1 MFGHMLQLLTMS
13 SRLYPLFGNAASS
26 ESDEDDNVPLIS
38 LANHQVKRKK
48 RPRVS
53 REEKPMSSQE
63 SWSKGTVKR
72 NPVENEMKQ
81 SEENQSEE
89 RKHSEEV
96 KQQEKEQSE
105 DTKRQSEGKKVDR
118 RRNIIHQL
126 IHRQATSR
134 RLLPRPPAAHAKWS
148 RYSSL
153 NCGRVTAMAWD
164 REGVLLAIA
173 TTDRKVLILDWDV
186 VRVSRG
192 HAEPMCTFSVP
203 HVITYMQW
211 DTGDC
216 LAMTFRGTSKVRV
229 YDVARVANGDGDCC
243 TCVDT
248 TFHTKS
254 AVALV
259 SLPRRQWL
267 VSYGDGLVILFK
279 CSRGN
284 ATIQWKWRDS
294 RVFTRI
300 QPFGATTVLLTSDR
314 EWVALDWKHCTRTPF
329 SSEKTPT
336 ISKSWNLGSVRALSL
351 EHEQYCT
358 WVSANGWVMSID
370 LCRSPEKRILNGP
383 PPLLI
388 QTTPDETKQ
397 SSQFSHPLQAV
408 AACATSS
415 LVVWETVPQ
424 VTHILPHH
432 DRRNVGGTLQ
442 VVRSPKRSLSVIDSY
457 GRIVEIPMQHSI
469 NQVTLHP
476 SNEWLVVATSG
487 GQLQVW
493 IARKVPKQQ
502 RDSADETL

>member
-1 MFGHMLQLLTMS
+1 MTMSS
-13 SRLYPLFGNAASS
+13 SRLYPLFGNAASN
-26 ESDEDDNVPLIS
+26 ESDDGDDVPLSS
-38 LANHQVKRKK
+38 LANHEATRKK

-63 SWSKGTVKR
+63 SWSKATVKS
-72 NPVENEMKQ
+72 NAVASEMKH
-81 SEENQSEE
+81 SEEKESEE
-89 RKHSEEV
+89 RKHSEET
-96 KQQEKEQSE
+96 KQQEKEQSK
-105 DTKRQSEGKKVDR
+105 DTDRQSEETNVDR

-126 IHRQATSR
+126 IQRQVQVTSR
-134 RLLPRPPAAHAKWS
+134 RPLPYPPAAHAKWS
-148 RYSSL
+148 RYSSF
-153 NCGRVTAMAWD
+153 NFGRVTAMAWD
-164 REGVLLAIA
+164 HVGVLLAIA
-173 TTDRKVLILDWDV
+173 TTDRRVLVLDWDA

-192 HAEPMCTFSVP
+192 QVEPMCTFSVP
-203 HVITYMQW
+203 HVITTMQW
-211 DTGDC
+211 DIGDY

-243 TCVDT
+243 TRLDS

-254 AVALV
+254 ALALV
-259 SLPRRQWL
+259 CLPRRQWL
-267 VSYGDGLVILFK
+267 VSYGDGLVLLFK

-300 QPFGATTVLLTSDR
+300 QPLGTNTVLLTSDR

-351 EHEQYCT
+351 EQEQYCK
-358 WVSANGWVMSID
+358 WVSAEGWVMSVD
-370 LCRSPEKRILNGP
+370 LHRSTEKRILHGP

-388 QTTPDETKQ
+388 QTTPDETKK
-397 SSQFSHPLQAV
+397 SSQFSQPLQAV

-432 DRRNVGGTLQ
+432 DRRHVGGTLQ
-442 VVRSPKRSLSVIDSY
+442 VVRSPPRSLSVMDSY

-476 SNEWLVVATSG
+476 SNEWLVVATFG

-493 IARKVPKQQ
+493 IGRKLPKRQ
-502 RDSADETL
+502 RDSSAEETL